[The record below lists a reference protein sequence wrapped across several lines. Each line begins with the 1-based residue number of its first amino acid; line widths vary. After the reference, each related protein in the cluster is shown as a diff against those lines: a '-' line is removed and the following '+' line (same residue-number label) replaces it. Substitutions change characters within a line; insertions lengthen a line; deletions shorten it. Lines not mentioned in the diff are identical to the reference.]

1 LTDWLQAALTLIVH
15 RVLFLQR
22 LATTPNSDHHDVPAA
37 FAQPAIA
44 SIRSEGV
51 SVMAQLRRR
60 RFLQTTAAGA
70 ASLGL
75 SGLPANAITAAT
87 ASTLRIAPFRFD
99 VTPPIGHSCCGG
111 WIKPIEAVDDSLE
124 AIGYVLL
131 GAGAPIVL
139 CAVDWTGILN
149 SAHVA
154 WRTALAEAA
163 GTTPER
169 VAVHCVHQH
178 NAPFACLDAEALV
191 AAEGDL
197 PHIVDVAFFNECLE
211 RGRKAIREA
220 LPKAL
225 EVTHVGHGQGKVI
238 EVASNRRVY
247 VDETGRILG
256 MRGSACTDPK
266 LRALPEGLIDPYLKT
281 VAFYN
286 GDHKIVS
293 SHYYA
298 THPMSYYGDGRATS
312 DFAGLARKQRQQEEP
327 ETTHIY
333 FTGCAGNI
341 SAGKYNDGA
350 KETRPILTKRVYEGI
365 VASEATLQRQP
376 VGDAEWRTKE
386 ILPPA
391 RQSLSAEQLAAAI
404 SNKEN
409 SVVGRNR
416 PAYELAWLQRLEK
429 KTPIVLSSLRIN
441 DITLLHLPSESFIEY
456 QLRAQ
461 DFSKDRFVATA
472 AYGDGGPWY
481 IPTKEAYPNG
491 GYEVSVA
498 FCEPAIDDELTKG
511 IREL

>member
-1 LTDWLQAALTLIVH
+1 
-15 RVLFLQR
+15 
-22 LATTPNSDHHDVPAA
+22 
-37 FAQPAIA
+37 
-44 SIRSEGV
+44 
-51 SVMAQLRRR
+51 MARLRRR
-60 RFLQTTAAGA
+60 RFLQASAAGA
-70 ASLGL
+70 TALGL
-75 SGLPANAITAAT
+75 AGLTIPSEAA
-87 ASTLRIAPFRFD
+87 SPNSSLKIAPFRFD
-99 VTPPIGHSCCGG
+99 VTPPMGHSCCGG

-131 GAGAPIVL
+131 GAGAPIVV

-149 SAHVA
+149 QAHVE
-154 WRTALAEAA
+154 WRTAMAEAA

-197 PHIVDVAFFNECLE
+197 PHIVDVAFFGECLA
-211 RGRKAIREA
+211 KARTALAEA
-220 LPKAL
+220 LPKAQP
-225 EVTHVGHGQGKVI
+225 VTHVGHGQGKVV

-247 VDETGRILG
+247 VDENGRIIG
-256 MRGSACTDPK
+256 MRGSSCTDPK
-266 LRALPEGLIDPYLKT
+266 LRAMSEGLIDPFLKT

-286 GDHKIVS
+286 GDQKIVAC
-293 SHYYA
+293 HYYA

-312 DFAGLARKQRQQEEP
+312 DFTGLARKQRQQEESA
-327 ETTHIY
+327 TTHIY

-341 SAGKYNDGA
+341 SAGKYNDGS
-350 KETRPILTKRVYEGI
+350 KEMRPILTKRIYDGI
-365 VASEATLQRQP
+365 IAAEKDLQRQP
-376 VGDAEWRTKE
+376 VANAEWRTKE

-391 RQSLSAEQLAAAI
+391 RDLLKADELAATI
-404 SNKEN
+404 SNKQN
-409 SVVGRNR
+409 PVVGRNR

-429 KTPIVLSSLRIN
+429 KIPIVLSSLRIN

-461 DFSKDRFVATA
+461 EFSKDRFVATA

-498 FCEPAIDDELTKG
+498 FCQPAIDDELTNG
-511 IREL
+511 IRAL